1 MDHEPDA
8 IRQIAQVY
16 VDLISISDGSLAPDE
31 LAAALDLA
39 SQRAVE
45 LGAIGISVEGET
57 VAVDPTNLVAGGMRA
72 MRALARSSRTR
83 RPCPTRTYWPSG
95 ASRSTG
101 RSGEPRRRPGPN
113 VRRRWSPV
121 ATDRSNSGGTLVP
134 TLLVDLSPSRRSG

>member
-57 VAVDPTNLVAGGMRA
+57 VSVDPTNLVAGGMRA
-72 MRALARSSRTR
+72 MRALARIVEDQTALSHENLLTEWRESID
-83 RPCPTRTYWPSG
+83 
-95 ASRSTG
+95 
-101 RSGEPRRRPGPN
+101 GEIG
-113 VRRRWSPV
+113 
-121 ATDRSNSGGTLVP
+121 
-134 TLLVDLSPSRRSG
+134 